1 MKQTDTGIEQNVND
15 EEVIATYYYNI
26 AGENVNK
33 PQKGI
38 YVIKQ
43 VLKGGKIRSF
53 KVCY

>member
-1 MKQTDTGIEQNVND
+1 MLRLSPPI
-15 EEVIATYYYNI
+15 YYNI
-26 AGENVNK
+26 AGEKVNK
-33 PQKGI
+33 PQKGV